1 MGERDKKMK
10 IMKMYS
16 VIMRFLKIIFVKLF
30 NGLYM
35 FFHCMKCVLIELKV
49 GKVILEKDR

>member
-16 VIMRFLKIIFVKLF
+16 VIMRFLKIILLNYSMV
-30 NGLYM
+30 YTC